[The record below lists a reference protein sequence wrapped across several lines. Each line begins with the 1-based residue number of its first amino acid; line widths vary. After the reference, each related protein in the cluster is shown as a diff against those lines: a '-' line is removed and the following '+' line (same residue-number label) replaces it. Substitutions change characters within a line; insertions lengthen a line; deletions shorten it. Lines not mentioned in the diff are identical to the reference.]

1 MMETAVAPPPVA
13 TTPTAASTWTREAYR
28 DLPEDYPYYEW
39 EDGEL
44 VEMPRPRLRHQK
56 IITKLLVAL
65 SVYVTQH
72 QLGEIWPEIEVD
84 LTETETYI
92 PDLTFLEAGHFDRIE
107 DGLRIVGAP
116 DLVVEVL
123 SPATAVRDRSTKLS
137 AYQQAGVPWYWL
149 VEADTLL
156 ISEYK
161 NTPDG
166 YLLTATVPPSA
177 TFTPTLFPGFSLNLA
192 ALMGEQPVKED
203 QHE

>member
-13 TTPTAASTWTREAYR
+13 TTPTATSTWTREAYR
-28 DLPEDYPYYEW
+28 ALPEDYPHYEW

-44 VEMPRPRLRHQK
+44 VEMPRPRLRHQEV
-56 IITKLLVAL
+56 IGQIYAAL
-65 SVYVTQH
+65 MSFLRANP
-72 QLGEIWPEIEVD
+72 LGKVWPEIEVD

-137 AYQQAGVPWYWL
+137 AYQHAGVPWYWL

-166 YLLTATVPPSA
+166 YLLTASVPPSQ
-177 TFTPTLFPGFSLNLA
+177 TFTPNLFPGFSLNLA

>member
-1 MMETAVAPPPVA
+1 MSVMATAVAPPLVIA
-13 TTPTAASTWTREAYR
+13 TQPWTREAYR
-28 DLPEDYPYYEW
+28 TLPEDHPYYEW

-44 VEMPRPRLRHQK
+44 IPMPRPRLRHQE
-56 IITKLLVAL
+56 IMGQIYAALLVFLREKRSGKA
-65 SVYVTQH
+65 
-72 QLGEIWPEIEVD
+72 WPEIEVD
-84 LTETETYI
+84 ITETATYVPDLAFLLTE
-92 PDLTFLEAGHFDRIE
+92 HFDRIE

-123 SPATAVRDRSTKLS
+123 SPGTAVRDKSTKLQT
-137 AYQQAGVPWYWL
+137 YQRAGVPWYWL

-166 YLLTATVPPSA
+166 FLLTASVPPSDSFA
-177 TFTPTLFPGFSLNLA
+177 PQLFPGFALNLA
-192 ALMGEQPVKED
+192 ELMGEKQVEEED